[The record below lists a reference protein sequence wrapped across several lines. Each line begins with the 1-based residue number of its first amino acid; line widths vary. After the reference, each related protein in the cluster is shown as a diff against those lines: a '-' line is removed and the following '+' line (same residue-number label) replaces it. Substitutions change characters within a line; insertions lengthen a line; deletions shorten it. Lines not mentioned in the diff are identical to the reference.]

1 MLGDVNC
8 IQLDLRRDSRP
19 QFRFPFGV
27 RLDRGIQVHSYI
39 FHGLHEG
46 PFTKNLSHPEPK
58 RK

>member
-1 MLGDVNC
+1 MLIASNWICEEIADRSFV
-8 IQLDLRRDSRP
+8 
-19 QFRFPFGV
+19 FRSACASIAV
-27 RLDRGIQVHSYI
+27 SSLIDI